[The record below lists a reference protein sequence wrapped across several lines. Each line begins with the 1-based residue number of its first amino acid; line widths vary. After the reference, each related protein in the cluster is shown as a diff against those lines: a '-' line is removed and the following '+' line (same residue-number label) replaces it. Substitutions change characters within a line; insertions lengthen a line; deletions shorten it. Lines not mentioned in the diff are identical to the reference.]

1 MPTMATIPSRTFPDE
16 KRERKMNRK
25 PNNLVEEGDRVWK
38 TAGGWISSRWMLSV
52 HFVGDGKSQLCCC
65 GPQHLERLR
74 TTPSSPISVCYYL
87 ELHGDIII

>member
-1 MPTMATIPSRTFPDE
+1 MED
-16 KRERKMNRK
+16 
-25 PNNLVEEGDRVWK
+25 G
-38 TAGGWISSRWMLSV
+38 RWMDFEPLDGVSV